1 MEKTFVAAICKL
13 YDYVSSCYSEFSS
26 VQFGTLKFSWLIAFD
41 VQCDER
47 KFYSSM
53 VRVLLN
59 LS

>member
-1 MEKTFVAAICKL
+1 MEKTFVATICKL

-26 VQFGTLKFSWLIAFD
+26 VEFGTLKFSWLIA
-41 VQCDER
+41 CDER

-53 VRVLLN
+53 VRVLLT